1 MNSTLRSK
9 ALDRDRLSQIAD
21 WAAVAVAVSLNWST
35 SATSILVV
43 VWLLALL
50 PSMDLASLRRDAIT
64 AAGGLPL
71 LLVLLGVAGMLWADV
86 SWRERFSGLTGFHRL
101 LMIPLLLAQFRR
113 SQNGVWVLYGFF
125 GSVVALLLTS
135 WALVLIP
142 GLPWRGRSCEPGALN
157 AVCQFGVPVGDYI
170 GQRTLFTICMFA
182 AMWRALDLFRERGY
196 WMAFGLAV
204 LATLFLA
211 NMTFVVSGRTAI
223 GVLLFFVLLFG
234 WRRFGWK
241 GVLIGFVAS
250 AVLAAGIWETSSYV
264 QKRTAQTA
272 DEMQSY
278 LYKHEV
284 SSTGAHLEMLKESIS
299 FVREAP
305 IFGHGTG
312 SIGEMFRRAA
322 VGRTGVEAITSVN
335 PHNQILA
342 VAIQLGLFGAVALI
356 AMWIA
361 HYCLFRTDGFIAW
374 IGTVVVVEN
383 IVSST
388 FNSHLFDFMH
398 GWLYVFGVGVV
409 GGMVRRESAT
419 ASNVKP
425 ESERTAFSKNAD
437 GENHKGAN
445 VARIGSP
452 TTSDKQ
458 TRQW

>member
-1 MNSTLRSK
+1 MTMNSTLRSK
-9 ALDRDRLSQIAD
+9 ALDRDRLGPIAD
-21 WAAVAVAVSLNWST
+21 CAAVAVAISLNWST

-50 PSMDLASLRRDAIT
+50 SSMDLGSLRREAIT
-64 AAGGLPL
+64 AAGGLPV

-86 SWRERFSGLTGFHRL
+86 SWHERFGGLTGFHRL

-113 SQNGVWVLYGFF
+113 SERGVLVLYGFF

-135 WALVLIP
+135 WALVLIS
-142 GLPWRGRSCEPGALN
+142 GLPWRGRFCDPGALN
-157 AVCQFGVPVGDYI
+157 INCQFGVPTGDYI
-170 GQRTLFTICMFA
+170 GQSTLFTICMFA
-182 AMWRALDLFRERGY
+182 AIWRALDLFHERRY
-196 WMAFGLAV
+196 WMAFALAV
-204 LATLFLA
+204 LAILFLA
-211 NMTFVVSGRTAI
+211 NMTFVVSGRTAL
-223 GVLLFFVLLFG
+223 GVLPFLLLLFG

-241 GVLIGFVAS
+241 GILIGFVAS
-250 AVLAAGIWETSSYV
+250 AVLAAGIWESSSYV
-264 QKRTAQTA
+264 QKRTAQTV
-272 DEMQSY
+272 DEIQNY
-278 LYKHEV
+278 IHKNEA
-284 SSTGAHLEMLKESIS
+284 SSTSEHLEMLKESIS

-322 VGRTGVEAITSVN
+322 IGRTGVEAMTSVN
-335 PHNQILA
+335 PHNQTLA
-342 VAIQLGLFGAVALI
+342 VAIQLGLIGAAVLM

-409 GGMVRRESAT
+409 GGMVQREGAT
-419 ASNVKP
+419 ASNVQLAGWQKTP
-425 ESERTAFSKNAD
+425 LRESVDSK
-437 GENHKGAN
+437 NHKGAN
-445 VARIGSP
+445 V
-452 TTSDKQ
+452 
-458 TRQW
+458 